1 MGKVAGVTLQARFNL
16 AQAPCAAKLR
26 IQHRDQMGLGLYDAP
41 IPVGFVLIHKL
52 IEGRPRNML
61 QKPMKNDILIPHGV
75 DPFRVQMI
83 RNQLETSRI
92 NAVRLFKHEPCR
104 TLVGLTRPSTTCF
117 IALSKT
123 WMPGTSLA
131 TPAQARPRRPYIL
144 ARLISTAPP

>member
-1 MGKVAGVTLQARFNL
+1 MVKLAGVTLQARFNL

-26 IQHRDQMGLGLYDAP
+26 IQHRDQMGLGFYDAP

-61 QKPMKNDILIPHGV
+61 QKPMKNDILMPHGV

-92 NAVRLFKHEPCR
+92 NAVGLFKHEPCR
-104 TLVGLTRPSTTCF
+104 TLVGSSRPSTSWF
-117 IALSKT
+117 SPGKKDVDA
-123 WMPGTSLA
+123 PGTGPGMTISA
-131 TPAQARPRRPYIL
+131 TAIL
-144 ARLISTAPP
+144 SCRDW